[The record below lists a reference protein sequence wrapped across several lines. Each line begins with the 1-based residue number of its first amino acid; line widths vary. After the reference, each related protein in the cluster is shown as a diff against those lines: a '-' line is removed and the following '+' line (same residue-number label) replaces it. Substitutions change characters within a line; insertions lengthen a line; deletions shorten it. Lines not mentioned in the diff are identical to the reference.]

1 MLDDV
6 ALHLKGFLYFFQLLF
21 IIHAPQS
28 RLNVATV
35 VVVVDVVVVVA
46 IVFCCSCRRPLRAAS
61 AVVAHRHFF
70 FNYDSG
76 SSLAL
81 ALRCAAGKKLIRMA
95 LGGT

>member
-35 VVVVDVVVVVA
+35 VVVVVDVVVVVA

-70 FNYDSG
+70 
-76 SSLAL
+76 
-81 ALRCAAGKKLIRMA
+81 
-95 LGGT
+95 

>member
-46 IVFCCSCRRPLRAAS
+46 IVFVVLVAAHSVQLPLLS
-61 AVVAHRHFF
+61 PIVTFF

>member
-35 VVVVDVVVVVA
+35 VVLVVDVVVVVA

-70 FNYDSG
+70 LTTTPALVWPLPFAAQLEK
-76 SSLAL
+76 SLSEWH
-81 ALRCAAGKKLIRMA
+81 
-95 LGGT
+95 